1 MKTSAALGILL
12 FALATPQGKGRVEV
26 VGVHITKTPYK
37 EDKDLWVGTGSGS
50 GVRLDVLATSDEGG
64 IIKLDDKKSKISKL
78 ADDKGTD
85 LLKKPAGSDDGF
97 SGFGPIG
104 PFAKVSKDGKAC
116 LLSVDGKSVP
126 VAGAK
131 SIQLE
136 GTIVL
141 IVGKGKEAA
150 KENVELR
157 KGATFKAGGIGFK
170 IDAAG
175 KPDFGDAAM
184 QIQLSTKDGSKVA
197 SVRFL
202 DAGGKEIEAKPAG
215 SSAMTFGDDTSTSW
229 NYDFKQEIK
238 AATIEVTLWKGVAGL
253 EIPVKAAISVGF

>member
-12 FALATPQGKGRVEV
+12 LAVFTPQGKGKVEV
-26 VGVHITKTPYK
+26 VGMHITKTAYK
-37 EDKDLWVGTGSGS
+37 EDKELWAGSGPGT
-50 GVRLDVLATSDEGG
+50 GVRLDLLATSDEGG

-85 LLKKPAGSDDGF
+85 LLKKPAGADDGF

-116 LLSVDGKSVP
+116 LLSVEGKSVP
-126 VAGAK
+126 AAGAK
-131 SIQLE
+131 SLQLE
-136 GTIVL
+136 GTIVV

-150 KENVELR
+150 KENVEFR
-157 KGATFKAGGIGFK
+157 KGATFKLAAIGFK
-170 IDAAG
+170 IDSVG

-184 QIQLSTKDGSKVA
+184 QIQLSTKEGSKVA

-202 DAGGKEIEAKPAG
+202 DAGGKEIDAKPAG
-215 SSAMTFGDDTSTSW
+215 SSAMTFGDDTSYSW

-238 AATIEVTLWKGVAGL
+238 AATIEVTLWKGVASL
-253 EIPVKAAISVGF
+253 DIPVKAAVSVGF

>member
-1 MKTSAALGILL
+1 MKTSAMLGMLL
-12 FALATPQGKGRVEV
+12 FTVFAPQGKGKVEV
-26 VGVHITKTPYK
+26 VGVHITKTAYK
-37 EDKDLWVGTGSGS
+37 EDKDLWVGSGSGP
-50 GVRLDVLATSDEGG
+50 GVRLDVVATSDEGG
-64 IIKLDDKKSKISKL
+64 IIKLDDKKSKITKF

-104 PFAKVSKDGKAC
+104 PFAKVSKDTKAC

-126 VAGAK
+126 AAGAK

-141 IVGKGKEAA
+141 IVGKGKEVA

-157 KGATFKAGGIGFK
+157 KGVGFKAGGVAFK
-170 IDAAG
+170 IDSVG

-184 QIQLSTKDGSKVA
+184 QLQLSTKEGSKVA
-197 SVRFL
+197 QVRFL
-202 DAGGKEIEAKPAG
+202 DSTGKEIDAKPAG
-215 SSAMTFGDDTSTSW
+215 SSSMSFGDDTSYSW
-229 NYDFKQEIK
+229 NYDFKQEVK
-238 AATIEVTLWKGVAGL
+238 AAAIEVTLWKGVANL
-253 EIPVKAAISVGF
+253 DIPVKASISVGF